1 MNQKTNSNKPSAL
14 ASLRKV
20 IREEVKSAIKEEMVP
35 ILLEIIKANNTKP
48 STVPVTK
55 PAPAQTNTATAKMSN
70 PMLEQTRMEMLAQMG
85 LGDATAF
92 NSMINPSTPSLSKDL
107 ISNLQSPYTPEPPL
121 LQEQVEDPMYQVNR
135 MLMSAN
141 KSSKE
146 EMVEINE
153 VPDFSAIMKKMNM

>member
-1 MNQKTNSNKPSAL
+1 MNQKPNSNKPNAL

-35 ILLEIIKANNTKP
+35 ILLEIIKASNIKP
-48 STVPVTK
+48 STVPATK
-55 PAPAQTNTATAKMSN
+55 LAQVQTNTSTAKMSN

-85 LGDATAF
+85 LGDATSF
-92 NSMINPSTPSLSKDL
+92 RNMINPTTPFLSEDPV
-107 ISNLQSPYTPEPPL
+107 NTVQSSYIPAPAALE
-121 LQEQVEDPMYQVNR
+121 EQVQDPMYQVNR